1 MKPTCSKV
9 PSGSGTSACAHLE
22 IRANKSPKLGA
33 HSGPAKAVCS
43 CNVVVADTA
52 AHESKKK
59 PRRLKSD
66 SFGLNRSGIPKPAG
80 FCFKVAGEEASIRRR
95 DAIPS
100 SLLGTVD
107 PQSCCPIRGTAARNM
122 LESERWPAV
131 GPWRHSFV
139 SRSRAQHDFVA
150 EMRSANL

>member
-1 MKPTCSKV
+1 MKPRCSKV
-9 PSGSGTSACAHLE
+9 PSGSGTSACAHPE

-66 SFGLNRSGIPKPAG
+66 SFGLNRSGFPNRPG
-80 FCFKVAGEEASIRRR
+80 S
-95 DAIPS
+95 
-100 SLLGTVD
+100 
-107 PQSCCPIRGTAARNM
+107 
-122 LESERWPAV
+122 
-131 GPWRHSFV
+131 V
-139 SRSRAQHDFVA
+139 SRWLERRPASEGAMLSHRRYWVRWTRNHVVQLEGLRRAICWKVSGGQ
-150 EMRSANL
+150 RSDHGATAS